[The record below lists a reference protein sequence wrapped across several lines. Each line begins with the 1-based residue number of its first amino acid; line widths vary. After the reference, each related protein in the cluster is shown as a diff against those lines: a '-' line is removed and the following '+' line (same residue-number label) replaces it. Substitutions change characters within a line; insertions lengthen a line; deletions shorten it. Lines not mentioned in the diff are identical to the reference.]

1 MADAAELIA
10 IGMIEKPFGVKG
22 EVRVR
27 SLSDVPGRFEGLKD
41 VTLVAPSGRALVTV
55 VNRVRGHGGSYVLG
69 FDAFSSPEE
78 AAAFRGALVKISRG
92 AAPPLPAG
100 QYYEYELVGMTVVA
114 ETGRVLGTLEEVLET
129 GSNHVFVVRRDG
141 REILIPGLKQMVAS
155 VDLESRTMTVRL
167 IPGMVDD
174 EHADAD
180 AV

>member
-10 IGMIEKPFGVKG
+10 IGLIEKPFGVKG

-69 FDAFSSPEE
+69 FDA
-78 AAAFRGALVKISRG
+78 ISRG

-114 ETGRVLGTLEEVLET
+114 ETGRVLGTLEEVFET
-129 GSNHVFVVRRDG
+129 GSNHVFVVRREG
-141 REILIPGLKQMVAS
+141 RELLIPGLRQVVAS
-155 VDLESRTMTVRL
+155 VDLQTRTMTVRL

-174 EHADAD
+174 ENANAD